1 MNSSLLF
8 SGLALMAIGFLFAIV
23 TFGFGIICS
32 WPILLIGFIMFILGI
47 VSPSPKSYKQ
57 PTSFSSHPMGTQ
69 QTKRICPNCGK
80 TMPLQAKYCPHCG
93 KENKYS

>member
-1 MNSSLLF
+1 MNLSLLLT
-8 SGLALMAIGFLFAIV
+8 GIVLMAIGFLFAVV

-32 WPILLIGFIMFILGI
+32 WPLLLIGFIMFILGI

-57 PTSFSSHPMGTQ
+57 PTNTFYQQMGNQ
-69 QTKRICPNCGK
+69 HTKQICPNCGK
-80 TMPLQAKYCPHCG
+80 TMPIQAKFCPNCG